1 VPAFYQSRSYFANCS
16 GTDAALQR
24 SDSSSDHIDAQG
36 KWVRINHGQEKRSA
50 DYEPK
55 YVLISLGERH
65 LREGQGPDE
74 ADFHRQRNVGGFI
87 ARHMCKNDHCNARD
101 GQDVDESAAEVWAS
115 RQSSC
120 KPQGQSRSVVLAQ
133 RMAHPG
139 RPSRRRPAEHSKLA
153 ALFALVVLSVTP
165 ASADDLIEQWLKK
178 DEASAQ
184 TVEARPDLNALTD
197 EQWNEIFKFG
207 REQAEPVEYARE
219 TPVRILPLWL
229 AALVVACGIV
239 IGGVKAK
246 SFVRRQLRTLT
257 IPLQMNDP
265 S

>member
-1 VPAFYQSRSYFANCS
+1 LGIEAIIVQ
-16 GTDAALQR
+16 AAG
-24 SDSSSDHIDAQG
+24 A
-36 KWVRINHGQEKRSA
+36 K
-50 DYEPK
+50 P
-55 YVLISLGERH
+55 
-65 LREGQGPDE
+65 
-74 ADFHRQRNVGGFI
+74 VGGT
-87 ARHMCKNDHCNARD
+87 
-101 GQDVDESAAEVWAS
+101 SAA
-115 RQSSC
+115 
-120 KPQGQSRSVVLAQ
+120 
-133 RMAHPG
+133 MAHSG

-197 EQWNEIFKFG
+197 EQWHEIFKFG

-219 TPVRILPLWL
+219 TPTRILPLWL
-229 AALVVACGIV
+229 ATLVVAGIV

-246 SFVRRQLRTLT
+246 SFMRRRLRTLT

>member
-1 VPAFYQSRSYFANCS
+1 VPTTSVN
-16 GTDAALQR
+16 
-24 SDSSSDHIDAQG
+24 
-36 KWVRINHGQEKRSA
+36 
-50 DYEPK
+50 
-55 YVLISLGERH
+55 
-65 LREGQGPDE
+65 
-74 ADFHRQRNVGGFI
+74 
-87 ARHMCKNDHCNARD
+87 
-101 GQDVDESAAEVWAS
+101 
-115 RQSSC
+115 
-120 KPQGQSRSVVLAQ
+120 KPQRQSRSVVLAQ

-139 RPSRRRPAEHSKLA
+139 RPSRRPAEHSKLA

-219 TPVRILPLWL
+219 TPTRILPLWL

-246 SFVRRQLRTLT
+246 SFMRRQLRTLT
-257 IPLQMNDP
+257 IPLQMKDP
-265 S
+265 SW

>member
-1 VPAFYQSRSYFANCS
+1 MRFAPAPMRRSNDLARRLIVLVRRDR
-16 GTDAALQR
+16 G
-24 SDSSSDHIDAQG
+24 
-36 KWVRINHGQEKRSA
+36 VRINHGQEKRGA
-50 DYEPK
+50 DYERK

-65 LREGQGPDE
+65 LRQGEGPDE
-74 ADFHRQRNVGGFI
+74 AHLLELCSQCFRRRRNVGGFI
-87 ARHMCKNDHCNARD
+87 ARRMCKDDHCSATD
-101 GQDVDESAAEVWAS
+101 GQDVGGSAAEAWAS

-120 KPQGQSRSVVLAQ
+120 KPQEQSTSVELAQ
-133 RMAHPG
+133 RMAHSG
-139 RPSRRRPAEHSKLA
+139 RPSRRPRAEHSKFG

-219 TPVRILPLWL
+219 TPTRSLPLWL

-239 IGGVKAK
+239 IGGVKVR
-246 SFVRRQLRTLT
+246 SFMRRQL
-257 IPLQMNDP
+257 
-265 S
+265 

>member
-1 VPAFYQSRSYFANCS
+1 MQ
-16 GTDAALQR
+16 AAGAKQ
-24 SDSSSDHIDAQG
+24 
-36 KWVRINHGQEKRSA
+36 
-50 DYEPK
+50 
-55 YVLISLGERH
+55 
-65 LREGQGPDE
+65 
-74 ADFHRQRNVGGFI
+74 VGGT
-87 ARHMCKNDHCNARD
+87 
-101 GQDVDESAAEVWAS
+101 SAA
-115 RQSSC
+115 
-120 KPQGQSRSVVLAQ
+120 
-133 RMAHPG
+133 MAHSG

-184 TVEARPDLNALTD
+184 IVEARPLNALTD
-197 EQWNEIFKFG
+197 EQWHEIFKFG

-219 TPVRILPLWL
+219 TPTRILPLWL

-246 SFVRRQLRTLT
+246 SFMRRQLRTLT

-265 S
+265 SW

>member
-1 VPAFYQSRSYFANCS
+1 
-16 GTDAALQR
+16 
-24 SDSSSDHIDAQG
+24 
-36 KWVRINHGQEKRSA
+36 
-50 DYEPK
+50 
-55 YVLISLGERH
+55 
-65 LREGQGPDE
+65 
-74 ADFHRQRNVGGFI
+74 
-87 ARHMCKNDHCNARD
+87 MCKNDHCNARD

-120 KPQGQSRSVVLAQ
+120 KPQRQSRSVVLAQ

-139 RPSRRRPAEHSKLA
+139 RPSRRPAEHSKLA

-219 TPVRILPLWL
+219 TPTRILPLWL

-246 SFVRRQLRTLT
+246 SFMRRQLRTLT
-257 IPLQMNDP
+257 IPLQRNDP

>member
-1 VPAFYQSRSYFANCS
+1 MFSPASAMLE
-16 GTDAALQR
+16 A
-24 SDSSSDHIDAQG
+24 SS
-36 KWVRINHGQEKRSA
+36 
-50 DYEPK
+50 
-55 YVLISLGERH
+55 LIACARTI
-65 LREGQGPDE
+65 
-74 ADFHRQRNVGGFI
+74 I
-87 ARHMCKNDHCNARD
+87 ATPVMA
-101 GQDVDESAAEVWAS
+101 QDVGESAAEVRAS

-120 KPQGQSRSVVLAQ
+120 KPQGQSRSVELAQ
-133 RMAHPG
+133 RMAHSG

-184 TVEARPDLNALTD
+184 IVEARPDLNALTD
-197 EQWNEIFKFG
+197 EQWHEIFKFG

-219 TPVRILPLWL
+219 TPTRILPLWL
-229 AALVVACGIV
+229 ATLVVAGIV

-246 SFVRRQLRTLT
+246 SFMRRRLRTLT

-265 S
+265 SW

>member
-1 VPAFYQSRSYFANCS
+1 VQ
-16 GTDAALQR
+16 AAGAKQ
-24 SDSSSDHIDAQG
+24 
-36 KWVRINHGQEKRSA
+36 
-50 DYEPK
+50 
-55 YVLISLGERH
+55 
-65 LREGQGPDE
+65 
-74 ADFHRQRNVGGFI
+74 VGGT
-87 ARHMCKNDHCNARD
+87 
-101 GQDVDESAAEVWAS
+101 SAA
-115 RQSSC
+115 
-120 KPQGQSRSVVLAQ
+120 
-133 RMAHPG
+133 MADSG

-197 EQWNEIFKFG
+197 EQWHEIFKFG

-219 TPVRILPLWL
+219 TPTRILPLWL
-229 AALVVACGIV
+229 ATLVVAGIV

-246 SFVRRQLRTLT
+246 SFMRRRLRTLT

-265 S
+265 SW

>member
-1 VPAFYQSRSYFANCS
+1 MKLIYCS
-16 GTDAALQR
+16 C
-24 SDSSSDHIDAQG
+24 
-36 KWVRINHGQEKRSA
+36 VRN
-50 DYEPK
+50 
-55 YVLISLGERH
+55 V
-65 LREGQGPDE
+65 
-74 ADFHRQRNVGGFI
+74 FHRQRHVGGFI
-87 ARHMCKNDHCNARD
+87 AHRITIIATPVMA
-101 GQDVDESAAEVWAS
+101 QDVGESAAEVRAS

-120 KPQGQSRSVVLAQ
+120 KPQGQSRSVELAQ
-133 RMAHPG
+133 RMAHSG

-184 TVEARPDLNALTD
+184 IVEARPDLNALTD
-197 EQWNEIFKFG
+197 EQWHEIFKFG

-219 TPVRILPLWL
+219 TPTRILPLWL

-246 SFVRRQLRTLT
+246 SFMRRQLRTLT

-265 S
+265 SW